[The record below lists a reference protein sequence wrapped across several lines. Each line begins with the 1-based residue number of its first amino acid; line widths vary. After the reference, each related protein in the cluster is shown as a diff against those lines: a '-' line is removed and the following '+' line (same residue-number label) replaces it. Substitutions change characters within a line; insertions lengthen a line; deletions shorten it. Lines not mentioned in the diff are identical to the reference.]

1 MELKYKEVADY
12 ISEQALLIEPYGI
25 EIDNCGSVGDW
36 NIYLLIEPYGIEIF
50 LRILMIYISFRLLIE
65 PYGIEM

>member
-36 NIYLLIEPYGIEIF
+36 NIYLLIEPYGIEI
-50 LRILMIYISFRLLIE
+50 
-65 PYGIEM
+65 G